1 MAYDDKTIMEDMLS
15 TEKFISGNYNT
26 FANERAGKTAKNK
39 LVKILN
45 DEHDIQFKIFEA
57 MSARGWYPTPAA
69 TRDKINRAVQMYA
82 PSATNLKTA
91 GKPVKKRRTTK
102 KTVDKQKKVKY
113 IISAVSKD

>member
-26 FANERAGKTAKNK
+26 FANERAGKAAKNK

-91 GKPVKKRRTTK
+91 GKPVKKRRTAK
-102 KTVDKQKKVKY
+102 KTVDNQKKV
-113 IISAVSKD
+113 